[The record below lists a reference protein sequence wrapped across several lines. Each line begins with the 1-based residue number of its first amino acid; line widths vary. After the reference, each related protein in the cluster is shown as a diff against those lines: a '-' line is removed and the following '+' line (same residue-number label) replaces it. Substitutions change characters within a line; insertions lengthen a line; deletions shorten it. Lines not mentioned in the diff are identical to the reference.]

1 MIFQSSKKGALHLN
15 ENIKLFLEKM
25 AEDQE
30 LQTRFSQIH
39 DPDEAYAL
47 ASSIQPGFTKEE
59 LIETMSA
66 IRDAMEEDL
75 TDEDMA
81 KSAGGESDEVK
92 VSVFL
97 SVTSAFSGAVTV
109 TAAAASAI

>member
-1 MIFQSSKKGALHLN
+1 MN
-15 ENIKLFLEKM
+15 ENIRLFLEKM
-25 AEDQE
+25 AEDQD
-30 LQTRFSQIH
+30 LQAKFSQIH

-47 ASSIQPGFTKEE
+47 ASSVQSGFTKAEF
-59 LIETMSA
+59 IETMTV

-75 TDEDMA
+75 SDEDMA
-81 KSAGGESDEVK
+81 KSAGGVSDEVQI
-92 VSVFL
+92 SVFL

>member
-1 MIFQSSKKGALHLN
+1 MN

-30 LQTRFSQIH
+30 LQARFSQIT
-39 DPDEAYAL
+39 DPDEAYSL
-47 ASSIQPGFTKEE
+47 ASSVQSGFTKEE
-59 LIETMSA
+59 FIETMTA

-75 TDEDMA
+75 SDEDLA
-81 KSAGGESDEVK
+81 RSAGGVSDEVK

>member
-1 MIFQSSKKGALHLN
+1 MN

-25 AEDQE
+25 AQDQE
-30 LQTRFSQIH
+30 LQKKFSALH

-47 ASSIQPGFTKEE
+47 ASSVQGGFTKEE
-59 LIETMSA
+59 FIETMTA
-66 IRDAMEEDL
+66 VKEALGENL
-75 TDEDMA
+75 TDEDLA
-81 KSAGGESDEVK
+81 KSAGGVSDEVK

>member
-1 MIFQSSKKGALHLN
+1 MN
-15 ENIKLFLEKM
+15 ENIRLFLEKM
-25 AEDQE
+25 SEDQE
-30 LQTRFSQIH
+30 LQAKFSQIK

-47 ASSIQPGFTKEE
+47 ASSIQPGFSKEE
-59 LIETMSA
+59 FITTMTS
-66 IRDAMEEDL
+66 IRDAMEENL

-81 KSAGGESDEVK
+81 KSAGGVSDEVK

-109 TAAAASAI
+109 SAAASSAI

>member
-1 MIFQSSKKGALHLN
+1 MN
-15 ENIKLFLEKM
+15 ENIKLLLQKL

-30 LQTRFSQIH
+30 MQTRFSQIT
-39 DPDEAYAL
+39 DPDEAYSL

-59 LIETMSA
+59 FIETMTA
-66 IRDAMEEDL
+66 IRNAMEEDL

-81 KSAGGESDEVK
+81 KSAGGVSDEVQ